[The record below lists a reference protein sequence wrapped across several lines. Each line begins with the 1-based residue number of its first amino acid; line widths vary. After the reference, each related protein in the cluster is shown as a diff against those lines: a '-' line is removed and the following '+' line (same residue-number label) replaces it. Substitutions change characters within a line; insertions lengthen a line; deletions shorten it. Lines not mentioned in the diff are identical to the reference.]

1 MRPQSRWIM
10 RMVAGLCVSML
21 FVTTQIP
28 AAQAM
33 DLPDTSSGSSFL
45 SLLSKFFS
53 NNKTE
58 EPEHASEENTELT
71 ERKLTGKTP
80 KAEKIEESFDTAVVG
95 SISAAQALNTAKQN
109 VVVTDGYTNVRFV
122 RDVDKQKGADAT
134 VTIAGV
140 TYGAKFDEVV
150 PCLRSARA
158 AVITPVNCK
167 KPWIWRRSEAW
178 V

>member
-1 MRPQSRWIM
+1 
-10 RMVAGLCVSML
+10 
-21 FVTTQIP
+21 
-28 AAQAM
+28 M

-95 SISAAQALNTAKQN
+95 
-109 VVVTDGYTNVRFV
+109 VF
-122 RDVDKQKGADAT
+122 
-134 VTIAGV
+134 
-140 TYGAKFDEVV
+140 
-150 PCLRSARA
+150 
-158 AVITPVNCK
+158 
-167 KPWIWRRSEAW
+167 RRRKA
-178 V
+178 

>member
-1 MRPQSRWIM
+1 MLVEVFT
-10 RMVAGLCVSML
+10 VAENIILGSEITKNGV
-21 FVTTQIP
+21 IP

-33 DLPDTSSGSSFL
+33 DLPETSSGSSFL

-95 SISAAQALNTAKQN
+95 SISAAVDRRARWAK
-109 VVVTDGYTNVRFV
+109 
-122 RDVDKQKGADAT
+122 
-134 VTIAGV
+134 I
-140 TYGAKFDEVV
+140 
-150 PCLRSARA
+150 
-158 AVITPVNCK
+158 
-167 KPWIWRRSEAW
+167 
-178 V
+178 

>member
-80 KAEKIEESFDTAVVG
+80 DIPMCG
-95 SISAAQALNTAKQN
+95 SS
-109 VVVTDGYTNVRFV
+109 VTSTSKR
-122 RDVDKQKGADAT
+122 
-134 VTIAGV
+134 
-140 TYGAKFDEVV
+140 V
-150 PCLRSARA
+150 PMPR
-158 AVITPVNCK
+158 
-167 KPWIWRRSEAW
+167 
-178 V
+178 